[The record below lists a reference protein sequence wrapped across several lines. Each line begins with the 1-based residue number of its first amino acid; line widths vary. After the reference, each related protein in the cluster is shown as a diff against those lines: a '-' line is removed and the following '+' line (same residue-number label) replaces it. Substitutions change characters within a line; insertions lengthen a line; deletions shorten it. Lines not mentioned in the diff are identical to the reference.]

1 MIPLDK
7 ECLAPPDHNRM
18 EPILFAGTISEEFI
32 VRPLYE
38 KGRELLLYRDIDVL
52 HSAPDVTYRAS
63 IMRFM

>member
-52 HSAPDVTYRAS
+52 HSAPDVTYRTS